1 MTEFRPGGSTEARLA
16 AVRER
21 STQVAQTSATSDSLR
36 PRIGA
41 ISLEDLLAL
50 LEIEDGLP
58 SPKGR
63 ISLEACRTQRQD
75 FLDLVDRVVK
85 RVSKVVDNFDSRA
98 LIVRVLLHLPRV
110 AGATG
115 VLTRRQVD
123 AELRR
128 SARQLLKDQ
137 ENVKHWVPTQ
147 ELGLDELTFV
157 YGEKSA
163 SAQLF
168 DSLHYLRNS
177 RPGAV
182 NYALVDKE
190 GRPVTLCSVSPLEW
204 MRVGK
209 QITRQFAVPMEA
221 VRDVSRVYSFDSAP
235 FNAISFLLS
244 RVRHHIRK
252 TCPEVRLLSTA
263 VDPNL
268 GFTGTSYV
276 AANWQRWMTIK
287 ARPYMYFDKYYVTP
301 RQLRTR
307 FETTNVDQ
315 LKSTY
320 PGRFQDSSVDL
331 LDSMIFCSRVKGPT
345 ESVPLDQ
352 QRRLY
357 R

>member
-1 MTEFRPGGSTEARLA
+1 MKVVQPSGTGGSFRPRVG
-16 AVRER
+16 
-21 STQVAQTSATSDSLR
+21 TS
-36 PRIGA
+36 
-41 ISLEDLLAL
+41 SLEDLLAL
-50 LEIEDGLP
+50 LEIEGDLP
-58 SPKGR
+58 SPNGR

-75 FLDLVDRVVK
+75 FLKLVDRLVE
-85 RVSKVVDNFDSRA
+85 RLGEGVDNFDSRA
-98 LIVRVLLHLPRV
+98 LIVRALLHLPRV
-110 AGATG
+110 AGTTG

-137 ENVKHWVPTQ
+137 ENVKRWVPTQ
-147 ELGLDELTFV
+147 ELELDKLTFV
-157 YGEKSA
+157 AGEKTA
-163 SAQLF
+163 SAEIF

-182 NYALVDKE
+182 NYALVDTE

-204 MRVGK
+204 KRVGK
-209 QITRQFAVPMEA
+209 QITKQFGVPMEA

-235 FNAISFLLS
+235 FNAISFLLA

-252 TCPEVRLLSTA
+252 VSPEVRLLSTA

-268 GFTGTSYV
+268 GFTGTSYL

-287 ARPYMYFDKYYVTP
+287 ARPYMYFDECYVTP

-307 FETTNVDQ
+307 FETTNVDL
-315 LKSTY
+315 LKNTY
-320 PGRFQDSSVDL
+320 PGQFQDSSVNL
-331 LDSMIFCSRVKGPT
+331 LDSMIFCSRIKGPT
-345 ESVPLDQ
+345 EYVPPAE
-352 QRRLY
+352 QRRIY